1 MHKLSINL
9 TDFIDF
15 EFVQKFSGKEIDKM
29 IQSLGGN
36 FLSPNI
42 PFLAIPINSED
53 HLQKMLLQA
62 DYPHIFV
69 ENSIFHINALYERS
83 ETFPAARVYYMNA
96 KNFGELLTIQK
107 IFKKNNITLNKLPIL
122 NNKQFEE
129 KIDEKEYIRLYQN
142 WQLKKDEDTSFF
154 SSLFA
159 GRERNTIVNQAVWL
173 NSEECLICKST
184 AELIATTSI
193 FQESGM
199 LIGAKFCE
207 LHYKELSQADGLM
220 PYLKNKFKVPSHILI
235 DSPLASLDDIFI
247 YNCIAMQEQLGCYL
261 ERNQGR
267 VITGIRP
274 SGVRV
279 ICRLDALDDYAYN
292 INLPNGQRFSRID
305 SSNHHSIAFA
315 PDHIHRRLTHSQKN
329 KVESSFTYGL
339 PFADYKI
346 ILELVEAAET
356 TLDKHEVTL

>member
-1 MHKLSINL
+1 MNKLSISL

-15 EFVQKFSGKEIDKM
+15 EFVQQCSGKEIDKM
-29 IQSLGGN
+29 IQSFGGN
-36 FLSPNI
+36 FLNPNI
-42 PFLAIPINSED
+42 PFLAIPISSED
-53 HLQKMLLQA
+53 HLQKMLHEA
-62 DYPHIFV
+62 DYPHIYI

-83 ETFPAARVYYMNA
+83 EIFPAARIYYMNA
-96 KNFGELLTIQK
+96 KTFGELLAIQK
-107 IFKKNNITLNKLPIL
+107 ILEKKNIILKKLPIL

-129 KIDEKEYIRLYQN
+129 RVDEKQYRKLYQN
-142 WQLKKDEDTSFF
+142 WKLKKDKDTSFL
-154 SSLFA
+154 SSLFT
-159 GRERNTIVNQAVWL
+159 GRERNNIVNQAVWL

-207 LHYKELSQADGLM
+207 LHYKELSQTGGLM
-220 PYLKNKFKVPSHILI
+220 PYLKDKFKMPPHILI
-235 DSPLASLDDIFI
+235 DPPLASLDDIFI
-247 YNCIAMQEQLGCYL
+247 YNYTAIQEQLGCHL

-274 SGVRV
+274 SGVKV
-279 ICRLDALDDYAYN
+279 IFRLDALDDYAYN

-305 SSNHHSIAFA
+305 SSNHHAIDFG

-329 KVESSFTYGL
+329 KVESSFTYGV

-346 ILELVEAAET
+346 ILELIEAAEA
-356 TLDKHEVTL
+356 TLDKHEVAL